1 MPPYPRPNSA
11 ANARPP
17 PGRPSPKTTLCPA
30 GPPSRRK
37 PAPGRAGI
45 NHKEYGR

>member
-1 MPPYPRPNSA
+1 MPPYLRPNSA

-17 PGRPSPKTTLCPA
+17 PGRPHPKTKLCPA
-30 GPPSRRK
+30 
-37 PAPGRAGI
+37 PAIPAQAVPGRAGI